1 MEGEGDILLDY
12 TIFIFGWCVML
23 RSIFMVSRPV
33 PAEHQRNFFHL
44 YLDIAWFGV
53 LSGSAISFLA
63 VYAARLGASALALGL
78 LSASPAII
86 NLIFTLPAGRWLE
99 KRPVD
104 RAVFWTSVF
113 HRFFYLLFVPLPFLL
128 GAKAQL
134 WALIGLTLA
143 MTIPGTALAVG
154 FNALFA
160 TAVPPE
166 WRGHVVGVRNALL
179 SLTYIATSL
188 ISGEI
193 LARVAFPAGYQWVFL
208 LGFVGAAM
216 SSLHLAFV
224 RVGPPIIGAG
234 NGRSTGDYAR
244 PGQVRGWIDGVRANI
259 GLRFLTRWHSL
270 RDLRLD
276 ILRSPF
282 GTVVGVLFG
291 FHLTQFLAIPIFPL
305 YWVDVLHLSD
315 KEIGWGTAAFY
326 LTVLIG
332 STQLA
337 RLTHRLGNKKLI
349 AVGACLMALYPDLI
363 ALSQGLGLF
372 LLTSAVGGFIWSI
385 MGGGLSNYL
394 LERVPAGD
402 RPAHLAWYNLA
413 LNGAVLIGS
422 LLGPVIA
429 NTIGL
434 HEALLLFVVCRLLT
448 GIAIWRWG

>member
-1 MEGEGDILLDY
+1 M
-12 TIFIFGWCVML
+12 VL
-23 RSIFMVSRPV
+23 RSIFQLSRPV

-53 LSGSAISFLA
+53 LSGSAVSFLA
-63 VYAARLGASALALGL
+63 VYAARLGANGLQLGL

-104 RAVFWTSVF
+104 RVVFWTSVF
-113 HRFFYLLFVPLPFLL
+113 HRFFYLLFVPLPLL
-128 GAKAQL
+128 FRAEVQV
-134 WALIGLTLA
+134 WALIGLILV

-154 FNALFA
+154 FNAMFA
-160 TAVPPE
+160 VAVPPE

-179 SLTYIATSL
+179 SVTYIITSL
-188 ISGEI
+188 VSGEI

-208 LGFVGAAM
+208 LGFVGATM
-216 SSLHLAFV
+216 SSVHLAFV
-224 RVGPPIIGAG
+224 RVGSAASEAG
-234 NGRSTGDYAR
+234 NGQSMGDYAR
-244 PGQVRGWIDGVRANI
+244 PGQVRSWIDGVRANI
-259 GLRFLTRWHSL
+259 GLRFLTHWRGL
-270 RDLRLD
+270 GDLRLD

-282 GTVVGVLFG
+282 GTVVAILFG
-291 FHLTQFLAIPIFPL
+291 FHLTQYLAIPIFPL
-305 YWVDVLHLSD
+305 YWVQVLNLND

-337 RLTHRLGNKKLI
+337 RLTERLGNKKLM

-372 LLTSAVGGFIWSI
+372 LLTSVVGGFIWSI
-385 MGGGLSNYL
+385 MGGVLSNYL

-422 LLGPVIA
+422 LMGPFLA
-429 NTIGL
+429 DLIGL

-448 GIAIWRWG
+448 GVAIWRWG